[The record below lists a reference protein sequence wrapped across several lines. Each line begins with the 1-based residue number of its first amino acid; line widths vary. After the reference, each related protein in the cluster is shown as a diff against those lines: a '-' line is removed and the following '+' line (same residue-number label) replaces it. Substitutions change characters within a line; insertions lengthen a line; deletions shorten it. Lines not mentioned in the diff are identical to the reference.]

1 MPLPEVQN
9 PGFWIDKEF
18 GNAPLTLSAVDGK
31 RLAEVLER
39 HAGEGI
45 GAALKIRAA
54 MELGGSAQVEE
65 FAIGE
70 DTAVISALEE
80 MEQSGDFRDPLPRLL
95 RELRKKIERESV

>member
-1 MPLPEVQN
+1 VPLPEVQN

-39 HAGEGI
+39 HAGDGI
-45 GAALKIRAA
+45 GAALKIRTA

-70 DTAVISALEE
+70 DVAVINALEE
-80 MEQSGDFRDPLPRLL
+80 LQQTGDFRDPLPRLL
-95 RELRKKIERESV
+95 CELKKKLDRENV

>member
-9 PGFWIDKEF
+9 PGFWIDREF

-39 HAGEGI
+39 HAGDGI
-45 GAALKIRAA
+45 GAALKIRTA

>member
-31 RLAEVLER
+31 RLAELLER
-39 HAGEGI
+39 HAAEGI